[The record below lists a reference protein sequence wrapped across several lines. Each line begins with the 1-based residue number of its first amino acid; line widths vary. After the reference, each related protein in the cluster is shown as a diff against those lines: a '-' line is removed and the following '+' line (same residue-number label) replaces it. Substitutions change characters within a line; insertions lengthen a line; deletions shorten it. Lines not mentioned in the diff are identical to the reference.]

1 MEICLRPW
9 STDDRAILADL
20 ISRVDRRYLSNRL
33 PDPYTLQDADWWLNM
48 VKEQDGQEGLFRSIT
63 VDGIPAGNLTI
74 ERCSDV
80 HEKDGEIGYF
90 LDERFQNQGVMT
102 EAVRQICPLAFR
114 ELGLLRITG
123 LVYEPNLAS
132 RRVLEN
138 NGFVLEGI
146 KKQAVYKNKQVYHLY
161 IYGKYRE

>member
-48 VKEQDGQEGLFRSIT
+48 VKEQDGREGLFRSIT

-123 LVYEPNLAS
+123 LVYEPNPAS

>member
-1 MEICLRPW
+1 
-9 STDDRAILADL
+9 
-20 ISRVDRRYLSNRL
+20 
-33 PDPYTLQDADWWLNM
+33 
-48 VKEQDGQEGLFRSIT
+48 
-63 VDGIPAGNLTI
+63 
-74 ERCSDV
+74 
-80 HEKDGEIGYF
+80 
-90 LDERFQNQGVMT
+90 MT
-102 EAVRQICPLAFR
+102 EAVRQICPLAFQ